1 MEKNENK
8 NEGFSSYYYVLFFNQ
23 PIFFFQYP
31 VYINVK
37 CIFREGEDVKKNPLN
52 LSLFIGITLI

>member
-23 PIFFFQYP
+23 PIFFLFFSFSIL
-31 VYINVK
+31 YIKMSNA
-37 CIFREGEDVKKNPLN
+37 FSERGWM
-52 LSLFIGITLI
+52 